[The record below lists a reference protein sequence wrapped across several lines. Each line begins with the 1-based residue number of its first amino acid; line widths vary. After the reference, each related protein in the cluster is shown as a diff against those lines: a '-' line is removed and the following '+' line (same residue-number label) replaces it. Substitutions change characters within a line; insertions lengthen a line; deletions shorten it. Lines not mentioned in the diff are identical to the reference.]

1 MKETDLHKY
10 QLACVQ
16 HIIEHPFCGVFVDMG
31 LGKTISTLTAINYL
45 MFDYCEV
52 NSVLVIAPKRVA
64 ESVWQEEAEKWEHT
78 KHLRFSKIIGTAKQ
92 RIAAVMETKAD
103 IYIIS
108 RDNVAWLCALY
119 GGGKLPFDMV
129 VVDELSSF
137 KSYKSERFKALRGA
151 RPYLKRLVGLTG
163 TPAPNGLIDLW
174 PQIYLMDRGERLEK
188 TISRYRERYF
198 RPGQTNGH
206 VVYSY
211 DLMSDSEY
219 LIHKKIEDIC
229 ISMKADDYLE
239 MPFRTDNYIKLR
251 MPEALKKQYDDF
263 EKNKVLDL
271 ISAAE
276 TIEQEDENGNSVFVE
291 KPVEVNV
298 VNAAALSN
306 KLLQFANGAIYDEE
320 RNVFPIHDIKL
331 EALKE
336 IIEDANGQSVLVA
349 WTYQFDRDRIVE
361 YLKKYKPRELK
372 NNKDI
377 EDWNAGKIQVMLA
390 HPASAGHGLNLQAGG
405 SIIVWFGQTW
415 SLELYQ
421 QFNARLYRQGQQNHV
436 VINHL
441 ILQGTHD
448 EDVIRALKAKDK
460 KQNALMNSIKAK
472 IDKYKNICNM
482 GRNGK
487 QTPVFPEMV
496 KFVNDNVGKVV
507 SSSEILLGKE
517 PGRNSETAY
526 LYKFVKLGYVEPVD
540 DNSFVKDK
548 TASFKVI
555 KEFPKHYNSVMFMD
569 ELRVANGYIPDNH
582 KRKVY

>member
-10 QLACVQ
+10 QKACVE
-16 HIIEHPFCGVFVDMG
+16 HIITHPFCGVFLDMG
-31 LGKTISTLTAINYL
+31 LGKTVSTLTAINYL
-45 MFDYCEV
+45 MFDHLEI

-64 ESVWQEEAEKWEHT
+64 ESVWQEEAEKWDHL
-78 KHLRFSKIIGTAKQ
+78 KHLSFSKIIGSAKQ
-92 RIAAVMETKAD
+92 RISAVMDTKAD

-129 VVDELSSF
+129 VIDELSSF

-188 TISRYRERYF
+188 TISRYREKYF

-211 DLMSDSEY
+211 DLTSDSEY

-229 ISMKADDYLE
+229 ISMKANDYLE
-239 MPFRTDNYIKLR
+239 MPERTDNYIKLK
-251 MPEALKKQYDDF
+251 MPEQIKKQYDDF
-263 EKNKVLDL
+263 EKNKVLGL
-271 ISAAE
+271 FKSG
-276 TIEQEDENGNSVFVE
+276 QEYLDNADKWVD
-291 KPVEVNV
+291 KPVEINA

-306 KLLQFANGAIYDEE
+306 KLLQFANGAVYDES
-320 RNVFPIHDIKL
+320 RKVFPIHDIKL

-349 WTYQFDRDRIVE
+349 WTFQFDRDRIMD

-372 NNKDI
+372 TNKDI

-405 SIIVWFGQTW
+405 NLIVWFGQTW

-421 QFNARLYRQGQQNHV
+421 QFNARLYRQGQKNRV

-448 EDVIRALKAKDK
+448 EDVIRALKSKDK
-460 KQNALMNSIKAK
+460 KQNALMDSIKAK
-472 IDKYKNICNM
+472 IDKYKKYM
-482 GRNGK
+482 
-487 QTPVFPEMV
+487 
-496 KFVNDNVGKVV
+496 
-507 SSSEILLGKE
+507 
-517 PGRNSETAY
+517 
-526 LYKFVKLGYVEPVD
+526 
-540 DNSFVKDK
+540 
-548 TASFKVI
+548 
-555 KEFPKHYNSVMFMD
+555 
-569 ELRVANGYIPDNH
+569 
-582 KRKVY
+582 

>member
-1 MKETDLHKY
+1 MKEADLHNY
-10 QLACVQ
+10 QKACVE
-16 HIIEHPFCGVFVDMG
+16 HIITHPYCGVFLDMG
-31 LGKTISTLTAINYL
+31 LGKTVSTLTAINYL
-45 MFDYCEV
+45 MFDYLEI

-64 ESVWQEEAEKWEHT
+64 ESVWQEEAEKWDHLN
-78 KHLRFSKIIGTAKQ
+78 HLRFSKIIGTEKQ
-92 RIAAVMETKAD
+92 RTQAVWAKAD
-103 IYIIS
+103 VYIIS
-108 RDNVAWLCALY
+108 RDNVAWLCAMY

-174 PQIYLMDRGERLEK
+174 PQIYLMDRGERLGK

-198 RPGQTNGH
+198 QPGKINGH

-211 DLMSDSEY
+211 NLMDDSEE
-219 LIHKKIEDIC
+219 LIHKKIGDIC

-239 MPFRTDNYIKLR
+239 MPPRTDNYIKLR
-251 MPEALKKQYDDF
+251 MPADLKKQYDDF

-271 ISAAE
+271 FKP
-276 TIEQEDENGNSVFVE
+276 EQEYLDNADKWVE
-291 KPVEVNV
+291 KPVEINV

-331 EALKE
+331 DALKE

-349 WTYQFDRDRIVE
+349 WIYQFDRNRIMNH
-361 YLKKYKPRELK
+361 LKAYKPRELK
-372 NNKDI
+372 TNKDI
-377 EDWNAGKIQVMLA
+377 EDWNAGKIQVMIT

-448 EDVIRALKAKDK
+448 EDVIIALKAKDR
-460 KQNALMNSIKAK
+460 KQNALMDSIKAK
-472 IDKYKNICNM
+472 INKYK
-482 GRNGK
+482 
-487 QTPVFPEMV
+487 
-496 KFVNDNVGKVV
+496 KF
-507 SSSEILLGKE
+507 I
-517 PGRNSETAY
+517 
-526 LYKFVKLGYVEPVD
+526 
-540 DNSFVKDK
+540 
-548 TASFKVI
+548 
-555 KEFPKHYNSVMFMD
+555 
-569 ELRVANGYIPDNH
+569 
-582 KRKVY
+582 

>member
-10 QLACVQ
+10 QKACVE
-16 HIIEHPFCGVFVDMG
+16 HIITHPFCGVFLDMG
-31 LGKTISTLTAINYL
+31 LGKTVSTLTAINYL
-45 MFDYCEV
+45 MFDYLEI

-64 ESVWQEEAEKWEHT
+64 ESVWQEEAEKWDHL
-78 KHLRFSKIIGTAKQ
+78 KHLSFSKIIGSAKQ
-92 RIAAVMETKAD
+92 RISAVMDTKAD

-129 VVDELSSF
+129 VIDELSSF

-188 TISRYRERYF
+188 TISRYREKYF

-229 ISMKADDYLE
+229 ISMKANDYLE
-239 MPFRTDNYIKLR
+239 MPERTDNYIKLK
-251 MPEALKKQYDDF
+251 MPEQIKKQYDDF

-271 ISAAE
+271 FKS
-276 TIEQEDENGNSVFVE
+276 EQEYLDNADKWVD
-291 KPVEVNV
+291 KPVEINA

-306 KLLQFANGAIYDEE
+306 KLLQFANGAVYDEN
-320 RNVFPIHDIKL
+320 RKVFPIHDIKL

-349 WTYQFDRDRIVE
+349 WTFQFDRDRIMD

-372 NNKDI
+372 TNKDI
-377 EDWNAGKIQVMLA
+377 EDWNTGKIQVMLA

-405 SIIVWFGQTW
+405 NLIVWFGQTW

-421 QFNARLYRQGQQNHV
+421 QFNARLYRQGQKNHV
-436 VINHL
+436 IINHL

-448 EDVIRALKAKDK
+448 EDVIRALKSKDK
-460 KQNALMNSIKAK
+460 KQNALMDSIKAK
-472 IDKYKNICNM
+472 IDKYKKYM
-482 GRNGK
+482 
-487 QTPVFPEMV
+487 
-496 KFVNDNVGKVV
+496 
-507 SSSEILLGKE
+507 
-517 PGRNSETAY
+517 
-526 LYKFVKLGYVEPVD
+526 
-540 DNSFVKDK
+540 
-548 TASFKVI
+548 
-555 KEFPKHYNSVMFMD
+555 
-569 ELRVANGYIPDNH
+569 
-582 KRKVY
+582 

>member
-1 MKETDLHKY
+1 MLTEKNLHGY
-10 QLACVQ
+10 QRATVEF
-16 HIIEHPFCGVFVDMG
+16 IITHSYCGVFLDLG
-31 LGKTISTLTAINYL
+31 LGKTVSTLTAINYL
-45 MFDYCEV
+45 MYDYCEI

-64 ESVWQEEAEKWEHT
+64 ESVWQEEAEKWDHL

-92 RIAAVMETKAD
+92 RIAAVMEAKAD

-108 RDNVAWLCALY
+108 RDNVAWLCAMY

-211 DLMSDSEY
+211 NLMDNSEE

-251 MPEALKKQYDDF
+251 MPDDLKKQYNDF
-263 EKNKVLDL
+263 EKNKVLDF
-271 ISAAE
+271 ITTG
-276 TIEQEDENGNSVFVE
+276 TIVENDNGNIIDAKKNTE
-291 KPVEVNV
+291 INV

-331 EALKE
+331 DALKE

-349 WTYQFDRDRIVE
+349 WTYQFDRDRIMK
-361 YLKKYKPRELK
+361 YLKAYKPRELK
-372 NNKDI
+372 TNKDI

-448 EDVIRALKAKDK
+448 EDVIRALKAKDR
-460 KQNALMNSIKAK
+460 KQNALMDSIKAK
-472 IDKYKNICNM
+472 IDKYK
-482 GRNGK
+482 
-487 QTPVFPEMV
+487 
-496 KFVNDNVGKVV
+496 KF
-507 SSSEILLGKE
+507 
-517 PGRNSETAY
+517 
-526 LYKFVKLGYVEPVD
+526 
-540 DNSFVKDK
+540 
-548 TASFKVI
+548 
-555 KEFPKHYNSVMFMD
+555 M
-569 ELRVANGYIPDNH
+569 
-582 KRKVY
+582 

>member
-10 QLACVQ
+10 QKACVE
-16 HIIEHPFCGVFVDMG
+16 HIITHPFCGVFLDMG
-31 LGKTISTLTAINYL
+31 LGKTVSTLTAINYL
-45 MFDYCEV
+45 MFDYLEI

-64 ESVWQEEAEKWEHT
+64 ESVWQEEAEKWDHL
-78 KHLRFSKIIGTAKQ
+78 KHLRFSKIIGSAKQ
-92 RIAAVMETKAD
+92 RISAVMDTKAD

-129 VVDELSSF
+129 VIDELSSF

-188 TISRYRERYF
+188 TISRYREKYF

-206 VVYSY
+206 VIYSY

-239 MPFRTDNYIKLR
+239 MPERTDNYIKLK
-251 MPEALKKQYDDF
+251 MPEQIKKQYDDF

-271 ISAAE
+271 FKS
-276 TIEQEDENGNSVFVE
+276 EQEYLDNADKWVD
-291 KPVEVNV
+291 KPVEINA

-306 KLLQFANGAIYDEE
+306 KLLQFANGAVYDEN
-320 RNVFPIHDIKL
+320 RKVFPIHDIKL
-331 EALKE
+331 EVLKE
-336 IIEDANGQSVLVA
+336 IIEDANDQSVLVA
-349 WTYQFDRDRIVE
+349 WTFQFDKDRIMD

-372 NNKDI
+372 TNKDI

-405 SIIVWFGQTW
+405 NLIVWFGQTW

-421 QFNARLYRQGQQNHV
+421 QFNARLYRQGQKNHV
-436 VINHL
+436 IINHL

-448 EDVIRALKAKDK
+448 EDVIRALKSKDK
-460 KQNALMNSIKAK
+460 KQNALMDSIKAK
-472 IDKYKNICNM
+472 IDKYKKYM
-482 GRNGK
+482 
-487 QTPVFPEMV
+487 
-496 KFVNDNVGKVV
+496 
-507 SSSEILLGKE
+507 
-517 PGRNSETAY
+517 
-526 LYKFVKLGYVEPVD
+526 
-540 DNSFVKDK
+540 
-548 TASFKVI
+548 
-555 KEFPKHYNSVMFMD
+555 
-569 ELRVANGYIPDNH
+569 
-582 KRKVY
+582 

>member
-10 QLACVQ
+10 QKACVE
-16 HIIEHPFCGVFVDMG
+16 HIITHPFCGVFLDMG
-31 LGKTISTLTAINYL
+31 LGKTVSTLTAINYL
-45 MFDYCEV
+45 MFDYLEI

-64 ESVWQEEAEKWEHT
+64 ESVWQEEAEKWDHL
-78 KHLRFSKIIGTAKQ
+78 KHLCFSKIIGSAKQ
-92 RIAAVMETKAD
+92 RISAVMDTKAD

-129 VVDELSSF
+129 VIDELSSF

-188 TISRYRERYF
+188 TISRYREKYF

-239 MPFRTDNYIKLR
+239 MPERTDNYIKLK
-251 MPEALKKQYDDF
+251 MPEQIKKQYDDF

-271 ISAAE
+271 FKS
-276 TIEQEDENGNSVFVE
+276 EQEYLDNADKWVD
-291 KPVEVNV
+291 KPVEINA

-306 KLLQFANGAIYDEE
+306 KLLQFANGAVYDEN
-320 RNVFPIHDIKL
+320 RKVFPIHDIKL
-331 EALKE
+331 EVLKE
-336 IIEDANGQSVLVA
+336 IIEDANDQSVLVA
-349 WTYQFDRDRIVE
+349 WTFQFDRDRIMD

-372 NNKDI
+372 TNKDI

-405 SIIVWFGQTW
+405 NLIVWFGQTW

-421 QFNARLYRQGQQNHV
+421 QFNARLYRQGQKNHV
-436 VINHL
+436 IINHL

-448 EDVIRALKAKDK
+448 EDVIRALKSKDK
-460 KQNALMNSIKAK
+460 KQNALMDSIKAK
-472 IDKYKNICNM
+472 IDKYKKYM
-482 GRNGK
+482 
-487 QTPVFPEMV
+487 
-496 KFVNDNVGKVV
+496 
-507 SSSEILLGKE
+507 
-517 PGRNSETAY
+517 
-526 LYKFVKLGYVEPVD
+526 
-540 DNSFVKDK
+540 
-548 TASFKVI
+548 
-555 KEFPKHYNSVMFMD
+555 
-569 ELRVANGYIPDNH
+569 
-582 KRKVY
+582 